1 MTMAKALTVIGI
13 RNLKPQA
20 KRIEIPDGHP
30 KARGLRLVLQ
40 PIGAMSWAFRYEFA
54 GRSRK
59 LTLGPYPAL
68 DIPAARR
75 AVEAAREK
83 LGKGQDPA
91 TQKAEARRKP
101 TVADFCGRYL
111 AWLNHDEDH
120 KPNTI
125 IENTRYVRTMIEP
138 ALGKKFVEDV
148 MFDDA
153 ERFLK
158 EVFNRRTAVQLARNG
173 RGGHGKT
180 APATMNRCRA
190 VLRSMFE
197 LAESRFKMRLNGTNP
212 VCGVSMKTENAHGG
226 RKRLA
231 QPDELP
237 RLAEAL
243 DFYGAQYPRHVAAI
257 WTLLLTGA
265 RVSEIAL
272 MRVDELRSDRVVKN
286 VHKTDTSIG
295 SKEILLPVQ
304 AQELLRNLDPVN
316 GYVFGKIA
324 LRHVWEKV
332 RERAECPDLQLRDT
346 RRTFA
351 SAAKTAGKSLDQI
364 GEMLHHTSTQTTKR
378 YSWMFEKAKRDAVDE
393 TAATLAGIMRGGA
406 DSRT

>member
-1 MTMAKALTVIGI
+1 MAKALTTLAIK
-13 RNLKPQA
+13 NLKPQA
-20 KRIEIPDGHP
+20 KRIEIPDGHS

-40 PIGAMSWAFRYEFA
+40 PTGAMSWAFRYEFA

-59 LTLGPYPAL
+59 LTLGPHPAL

-83 LGKGQDPA
+83 LGKGEDPA
-91 TQKAEARRKP
+91 AQKADARRKA
-101 TVADFCGRYL
+101 TVADLCSRYL
-111 AWLNHDEDH
+111 VWLTDDEDH

-125 IENTRYVRTMIEP
+125 IENTRYIRTMIEP
-138 ALGKKFVEDV
+138 ALGKKIVEDV
-148 MFDDA
+148 TMDDA

-158 EVFNRRTAVQLARNG
+158 DVFNRRTAVQLARNG
-173 RGGHGKT
+173 RGGDGKT

-197 LAESRFKMRLNGTNP
+197 LAESRFKMRPKGTNP
-212 VCGVSMKTENAHGG
+212 VSGVSMKTENARGG

-231 QPDELP
+231 QPEELP
-237 RLAEAL
+237 RLSEAL
-243 DFYGAQYPRHVAAI
+243 DFYGVRYPRHVAAI

-265 RVSEIAL
+265 RVNEIAL
-272 MRVDELRSDRVVKN
+272 MRANELRSDRIVKN
-286 VHKTDTSIG
+286 VHKTDANIG
-295 SKEILLPVQ
+295 SKDILLPAQ
-304 AQELLRNLDPVN
+304 AQELFRKLEPVD

-332 RERAECPDLQLRDT
+332 RERAGCPDLQLRDS

-351 SAAKTAGKSLDQI
+351 SAAKTAGKTLDQI
-364 GEMLHHTSTQTTKR
+364 GELLHHTSTQTTRR
-378 YSWMFEKAKRDAVDE
+378 YSWLFEQAKRAAVDE
-393 TAATLAGIMRGGA
+393 TAATLAGMMRGGA
-406 DSRT
+406 DFPAA